1 MSGEPLFG
9 RDGAAR
15 RRQPGDA
22 PTPDGGAEAAAARRA
37 ARNPRDVPVVK
48 ALWAAVAAFD
58 DALQRD
64 FLMFV
69 TGSKTAPMGGLGAL
83 RPPAHASFKV
93 QRAGPD
99 SDALPTSHTC
109 FNTLLLPEYDP
120 PQKVA
125 KLLEYAVREGHEGFA
140 LE

>member
-1 MSGEPLFG
+1 MLQMYKIISKLSFHITSY
-9 RDGAAR
+9 
-15 RRQPGDA
+15 QVFIVYKY
-22 PTPDGGAEAAAARRA
+22 
-37 ARNPRDVPVVK
+37 NNSHVYQFK
-48 ALWAAVAAFD
+48 FFD
-58 DALQRD
+58 N

-69 TGSKTAPMGGLGAL
+69 TGSNPAPMGGLGAL

-109 FNTLLLPEYDP
+109 FNTLLLPEYDH